1 MNSSNIFVGL
11 ALDYAKC
18 ILPYLNNWNSSELKN
33 KIMSG
38 VAGYLRK
45 IFLDN
50 LIYWNQT
57 SLWNKTYEF
66 WFQSQITKY
75 IWLISQNGANE
86 WQLARQSPSPKCKFS
101 LPHPVSMSY
110 LVFHAIFHKAQKG
123 WLKFCQIGPIF
134 RSRQYLRRIERSVT
148 GWLWYKL

>member
-75 IWLISQNGANE
+75 VWLIS
-86 WQLARQSPSPKCKFS
+86 L
-101 LPHPVSMSY
+101 
-110 LVFHAIFHKAQKG
+110 I
-123 WLKFCQIGPIF
+123 
-134 RSRQYLRRIERSVT
+134 
-148 GWLWYKL
+148 